1 MCCSYGVSLIDKVN
15 NLVFRRYE
23 VLCQPLNLDLLIFVF
38 QNFKDFVII
47 EQIVD
52 LSSIDFIHGDGD
64 SEVALIVLP
73 VVNTPLEQVLNCQVL
88 QTLHRE
94 RLS

>member
-1 MCCSYGVSLIDKVN
+1 M
-15 NLVFRRYE
+15 
-23 VLCQPLNLDLLIFVF
+23 LCQPLNLDLLIFVF

-73 VVNTPLEQVLNCQVL
+73 VVDAPLE
-88 QTLHRE
+88 
-94 RLS
+94 